1 MSRTVTSIRVGS
13 YNGYHSY
20 LLSAVVLNECDAR
33 SSLTVAFDTLVSLF
47 SQLFSS
53 SSPTASSSS
62 HRRPHRRCRPSIPPL
77 VRSLRERLVRPAQVS
92 S

>member
-1 MSRTVTSIRVGS
+1 MSRTVASIRVGS
-13 YNGYHSY
+13 YNEYYSY
-20 LLSAVVLNECDAR
+20 LLGAVVLNECDTR
-33 SSLTVAFDTLVSLF
+33 SSLTLPFDTFVSLF

-62 HRRPHRRCRPSIPPL
+62 HRRPHRRCRLSIPPL
-77 VRSLRERLVRPAQVS
+77 VRSLRSRLVRPAQVS